1 MRTYKANLPEGVKK
15 TFGAVRGVKVKLV
28 AKKTNKKNTKSAKQ
42 QTDIVCFLF
51 ILLCYNLVG
60 DNMKKKII
68 ILLFLVLLLCSCG
81 RKNDIKNNDENNKV
95 ITKINSNEDVLFYEN
110 YKIIIV
116 NGEEH
121 LLRIPIVNSNSDDAL
136 NVSLELKNEVINTYM
151 SYKLIDNVLI
161 TGNLIDFDYYCINDY
176 LVIDE
181 TITSYLNE
189 EKNDVVNNYYVINI
203 KSGKLLFK
211 EDFYSIFDVT
221 YDDIIN
227 YLSNNITGEDSD
239 YIVQMIKN
247 SDFNLYINKDNKLTI
262 VYNEYSDDEIKQ
274 KELVYN

>member
-1 MRTYKANLPEGVKK
+1 
-15 TFGAVRGVKVKLV
+15 
-28 AKKTNKKNTKSAKQ
+28 
-42 QTDIVCFLF
+42 
-51 ILLCYNLVG
+51 
-60 DNMKKKII
+60 MKKKII

-161 TGNLIDFDYYCINDY
+161 TGNLIDFDYYCIDDY

-211 EDFYSIFDVT
+211 EDFYSIFDVS

-227 YLSNNITGEDSD
+227 YLSNNITGEDAD

-247 SDFNLYINKDNKLTI
+247 SDFNLYINKDNQLTI

>member
-1 MRTYKANLPEGVKK
+1 
-15 TFGAVRGVKVKLV
+15 
-28 AKKTNKKNTKSAKQ
+28 
-42 QTDIVCFLF
+42 
-51 ILLCYNLVG
+51 
-60 DNMKKKII
+60 MKKKII

-81 RKNDIKNNDENNKV
+81 RKNDIKNSDENNKV

-161 TGNLIDFDYYCINDY
+161 TGNLIDFDYYCIDDY

-211 EDFYSIFDVT
+211 EDFYSIFDVS

-227 YLSNNITGEDSD
+227 YLSNNITGEDAD

>member
-1 MRTYKANLPEGVKK
+1 
-15 TFGAVRGVKVKLV
+15 
-28 AKKTNKKNTKSAKQ
+28 
-42 QTDIVCFLF
+42 
-51 ILLCYNLVG
+51 
-60 DNMKKKII
+60 MKKKII

-121 LLRIPIVNSNSDDAL
+121 LLRIPIVNSNSEDAL

-161 TGNLIDFDYYCINDY
+161 TGNLIDFDYYCIDDY

-211 EDFYSIFDVT
+211 EDFYSIFDVS

-227 YLSNNITGEDSD
+227 YLSNNITGEDAD

>member
-1 MRTYKANLPEGVKK
+1 
-15 TFGAVRGVKVKLV
+15 
-28 AKKTNKKNTKSAKQ
+28 
-42 QTDIVCFLF
+42 
-51 ILLCYNLVG
+51 
-60 DNMKKKII
+60 MKKKII

-81 RKNDIKNNDENNKV
+81 KKNDIKNNDENNKV

-161 TGNLIDFDYYCINDY
+161 TGNLIDFDYYCIDDY

-211 EDFYSIFDVT
+211 EDFYSIFDVS

-227 YLSNNITGEDSD
+227 YLSNNITGEDAD

>member
-1 MRTYKANLPEGVKK
+1 M
-15 TFGAVRGVKVKLV
+15 
-28 AKKTNKKNTKSAKQ
+28 
-42 QTDIVCFLF
+42 LF
-51 ILLCYNLVG
+51 R
-60 DNMKKKII
+60 
-68 ILLFLVLLLCSCG
+68 S
-81 RKNDIKNNDENNKV
+81 
-95 ITKINSNEDVLFYEN
+95 
-110 YKIIIV
+110 
-116 NGEEH
+116 
-121 LLRIPIVNSNSDDAL
+121 
-136 NVSLELKNEVINTYM
+136 
-151 SYKLIDNVLI
+151 VLI
-161 TGNLIDFDYYCINDY
+161 TGNLIDFDYYCIDDY

-211 EDFYSIFDVT
+211 EDFYSIFDVS

-227 YLSNNITGEDSD
+227 YLSNNITGEDAD

>member
-1 MRTYKANLPEGVKK
+1 
-15 TFGAVRGVKVKLV
+15 
-28 AKKTNKKNTKSAKQ
+28 
-42 QTDIVCFLF
+42 
-51 ILLCYNLVG
+51 
-60 DNMKKKII
+60 MKKKII

-161 TGNLIDFDYYCINDY
+161 TGNLIDFDYYCIDDY

-211 EDFYSIFDVT
+211 EDFYSIFDVS

-227 YLSNNITGEDSD
+227 YLSNNITGEDAD

>member
-1 MRTYKANLPEGVKK
+1 
-15 TFGAVRGVKVKLV
+15 
-28 AKKTNKKNTKSAKQ
+28 
-42 QTDIVCFLF
+42 
-51 ILLCYNLVG
+51 
-60 DNMKKKII
+60 MKKKII

-81 RKNDIKNNDENNKV
+81 KKNDIKNNDENNKV

-161 TGNLIDFDYYCINDY
+161 TGNLIDFDYYCIDDY

-203 KSGKLLFK
+203 KSGKLLLK
-211 EDFYSIFDVT
+211 EDFYSIFDVS

-227 YLSNNITGEDSD
+227 YLSNNITGEDAD

>member
-1 MRTYKANLPEGVKK
+1 
-15 TFGAVRGVKVKLV
+15 
-28 AKKTNKKNTKSAKQ
+28 
-42 QTDIVCFLF
+42 
-51 ILLCYNLVG
+51 
-60 DNMKKKII
+60 MKKKII

-161 TGNLIDFDYYCINDY
+161 TGNLIDFDYYCIDDY

-203 KSGKLLFK
+203 KSGKLLLK
-211 EDFYSIFDVT
+211 EDFYSIFDVS

-227 YLSNNITGEDSD
+227 YLSNNITGEDAD

>member
-1 MRTYKANLPEGVKK
+1 
-15 TFGAVRGVKVKLV
+15 
-28 AKKTNKKNTKSAKQ
+28 
-42 QTDIVCFLF
+42 
-51 ILLCYNLVG
+51 
-60 DNMKKKII
+60 MKKKII

-211 EDFYSIFDVT
+211 EDFYSIFDVS

-227 YLSNNITGEDSD
+227 YLSNNITGEDAD